1 MKIEYIIKKG
11 NDLLDY
17 LIDIRRDIHK
27 TPELAMN
34 EYITREKIKKYLDE
48 IGIDYLEFDHHRG
61 LMAYIYNKN
70 AKTTVGIRADID
82 ALPIEEKKE
91 TSYKSQNPGVM
102 HACGHDAHTA
112 MLIGA
117 CKLLYDMRD
126 DLNVNVKFFFEA
138 AEEKNGGAKY
148 FVEDG
153 LMENPKVEYM
163 FGAHVQGYLD
173 IGKIESKYGVLNAG
187 SNSIKIK
194 IRGMRS
200 HGAYPQNGVDAL
212 VASAH
217 IISSL
222 QSIVSRNLAP
232 EDMAVLTLGSIS
244 GGEAG
249 NIICENVEINGTIR
263 TLSDD
268 KKEFIIKR
276 MEEVIKNTAVAHR
289 CEAKLIIDKNG
300 YNPILN
306 DIELV
311 DIIKLN
317 AINFLGKD
325 SFVLKKVPSMGS
337 EDFSEFTKDCK
348 GAFFHIGCRNE
359 SRGITSLIHTNE
371 FDIDERCLS
380 IGAIMHTLNVLKFN

>member
-1 MKIEYIIKKG
+1 MKDIIQKG
-11 NDLLDY
+11 NELLDY
-17 LIDIRRDIHK
+17 LIAIRRDIHK

-34 EYITREKIKKYLDE
+34 EYITRDKIKKYLDE

-61 LMAYIYNKN
+61 LMAYIYSEN
-70 AKTTVGIRADID
+70 AKVTIGIRADID
-82 ALPIEEKKE
+82 ALPIEEKNE
-91 TSYKSQNPGVM
+91 TSYKSQNPGIM

-117 CKLLYDMRD
+117 CRLLYDMKE
-126 DLNVNVKFFFEA
+126 DLNVNIKFFFEA

-153 LMENPKVEYM
+153 LMENPKVNYM
-163 FGAHVQGYLD
+163 FGAHVQGYLET
-173 IGKIESKYGVLNAG
+173 GKIESKYGILNAS

-194 IRGMRS
+194 IRGKRA
-200 HGAYPQNGVDAL
+200 HGAYPQYGIDAL
-212 VASAH
+212 IASAQV
-217 IISSL
+217 ITSL

-244 GGEAG
+244 GGQSG
-249 NIICENVEINGTIR
+249 NTICQNVEINGTIR
-263 TLSDD
+263 ALSYD

-276 MEEVIKNTAVAHR
+276 IKEIVQNIAMAYK
-289 CEAKLIIDKNG
+289 CEAEFIVDENE
-300 YNPILN
+300 YNPVLN

-311 DIIKLN
+311 DIIKSN
-317 AINFLGKD
+317 TKEFLGED
-325 SFVLKKVPSMGS
+325 SFIFKEIPSMGS
-337 EDFSEFTKDCK
+337 EDFSDFTKDCR
-348 GAFFHIGCRNE
+348 GAFFHIGCKNE
-359 SRGITSLIHTNE
+359 KKGITSLIHTDK

>member
-1 MKIEYIIKKG
+1 MKDIIQKG
-11 NDLLDY
+11 NELLDY
-17 LIDIRRDIHK
+17 LIAIRRDIHK

-34 EYITREKIKKYLDE
+34 EYITRDKIKKYLDE

-61 LMAYIYNKN
+61 LMAYIYSEN
-70 AKTTVGIRADID
+70 AKVTIGIRADID
-82 ALPIEEKKE
+82 ALPIEEKNE
-91 TSYKSQNPGVM
+91 TSYKSQNSGIM

-117 CKLLYDMRD
+117 CRLLYDMKE
-126 DLNVNVKFFFEA
+126 DLNVNIKFFFEA

-153 LMENPKVEYM
+153 LMENPKVNYM
-163 FGAHVQGYLD
+163 FGAHVQGYLET
-173 IGKIESKYGVLNAG
+173 GKIESKYGILNAS

-194 IRGMRS
+194 IRGKRA
-200 HGAYPQNGVDAL
+200 HGAYPQYGIDAL
-212 VASAH
+212 IASAQV
-217 IISSL
+217 ITSL

-244 GGEAG
+244 GGQSG
-249 NIICENVEINGTIR
+249 NTICQNVEINGTIR
-263 TLSDD
+263 ALSYD

-276 MEEVIKNTAVAHR
+276 IKEIVQNIAMAYK
-289 CEAKLIIDKNG
+289 CEAEFIVDENE
-300 YNPILN
+300 YNPVLN

-311 DIIKLN
+311 DIIKSN
-317 AINFLGKD
+317 TKEFLGED
-325 SFVLKKVPSMGS
+325 SFIFKEIPSMGS
-337 EDFSEFTKDCK
+337 EDFSDFTKDCR
-348 GAFFHIGCRNE
+348 GAFFHIGCKNE
-359 SRGITSLIHTNE
+359 KKGITSLIHTDK

>member
-1 MKIEYIIKKG
+1 MKDIIQKG
-11 NDLLDY
+11 NELLDY
-17 LIDIRRDIHK
+17 LIAIRRDIHK

-34 EYITREKIKKYLDE
+34 EYITRDKIKKYLDE

-61 LMAYIYNKN
+61 LMAYIYSEN
-70 AKTTVGIRADID
+70 AKVTIGIRADID
-82 ALPIEEKKE
+82 ALPIEEKNE
-91 TSYKSQNPGVM
+91 TSYKSQNSGIM

-117 CKLLYDMRD
+117 CKLLYDMKE
-126 DLNVNVKFFFEA
+126 DLNVNIKFFFEA

-153 LMENPKVEYM
+153 LMENPKVNYM
-163 FGAHVQGYLD
+163 FGAHVQGYLET
-173 IGKIESKYGVLNAG
+173 GKIESKYGILNAS

-194 IRGMRS
+194 IRGKRA
-200 HGAYPQNGVDAL
+200 HGAYPQYGIDAL
-212 VASAH
+212 IASAQV
-217 IISSL
+217 ITSL

-244 GGEAG
+244 GGQSG
-249 NIICENVEINGTIR
+249 NTICQNVEINGTIR
-263 TLSDD
+263 ALSYD

-276 MEEVIKNTAVAHR
+276 IKEIVQNIAMAYK
-289 CEAKLIIDKNG
+289 CEAEFIVDENE
-300 YNPILN
+300 YNPVLN

-311 DIIKLN
+311 DIIKSN
-317 AINFLGKD
+317 TKEFLGED
-325 SFVLKKVPSMGS
+325 SFIFKEIPSMGS
-337 EDFSEFTKDCK
+337 EDFSDFTKDCR
-348 GAFFHIGCRNE
+348 GAFFHIGCKNE
-359 SRGITSLIHTNE
+359 KKGITSLIHTDK